1 MKHNKHKKISMT
13 ISIFGQMFDFMQ
25 KITLQIIVDTSARN
39 NQPGSIE
46 SGFEKYLFGRSLYKL
61 FWATVNTRTQ
71 LGVFCL

>member
-46 SGFEKYLFGRSLYKL
+46 SGFEKYLYASMASAFTNYSGL
-61 FWATVNTRTQ
+61 Q
-71 LGVFCL
+71 